1 MKFSLRPL
9 AIAFLCSV
17 LLLGATSCRTV
28 YYGAMEKIGFEK
40 RDLLVRAVKAAKAKQ
55 KEAGG
60 EYRDALTQLQAVYG
74 RSGSNLEKAYDKL
87 NAEYLSCETAT
98 GIVKHRIDEMDRVA
112 SDLFKEW
119 QKEVGTM
126 SDASLAGASQTKLI
140 ETKAS
145 FATLSSALHT
155 SYDAMPPVL
164 AKLRDHTLYLK
175 HNLNAESLGALR
187 GKAAA
192 IQGDIQVL
200 LDRMNRSISEADA
213 FVKTMN

>member
-1 MKFSLRPL
+1 MNFSSRHF
-9 AIAFLCSV
+9 AIALACVCLTF
-17 LLLGATSCRTV
+17 TSCRTV

-74 RSGSNLEKAYDKL
+74 RSGSDLEKAYDKL
-87 NAEYLSCETAT
+87 NAEYLACDAAT
-98 GIVKHRIDEMDRVA
+98 KVVKHRIDEMDRVA

-119 QKEVGTM
+119 QKEIGTM
-126 SDASLAGASQTKLI
+126 SDASLAGSSQTKLI
-140 ETKAS
+140 ETKAN
-145 FATLSSALHT
+145 FAKLSSALHT

-164 AKLRDHTLYLK
+164 GKLRDHTLYLK

-187 GKAAA
+187 GKADV
-192 IQGDIQVL
+192 IQGDIQIL
-200 LDRMNRSISEADA
+200 LDRMNRAIAEADT
-213 FVKTMN
+213 FVKTMK